1 MAIEHNGIRYEEEL
15 NGVPIKSF
23 DQIRNEIL
31 ADWQREVRRA
41 GMTELDILPG
51 SDAHIRASA
60 TAGQIYAAYVSGA
73 IGVNQYI
80 PDTATGQHLRVL
92 VKEEGIIPKEA
103 TRAKG
108 KQLQLRRDPNLTRVD
123 TEVTIPAGTV
133 RAITRSGV
141 IYESTEDAV
150 LPPSVLEAVVPYQ
163 AINPG
168 KSGNIQP
175 GEIIGFYGQPPAGIN
190 YVTNLDAAAD
200 GSDAEDDDD
209 IRARYFEATEQEEWH
224 GSPAWVEAE
233 AKKIP
238 GITSATAIKNARG
251 EGTMDVLV
259 TSGDGI
265 PSQEKLDE
273 VLTYLSDP
281 TREPINVDFRVI
293 APEPVVVNLR
303 TQAPGITQAQA
314 ESAYKAYIATV
325 GGGGTI
331 YPSRIAAYLINAGA
345 TFADVLEPTEP
356 IALKSTEMPLPGVVT
371 LV

>member
-1 MAIEHNGIRYEEEL
+1 MAIEHNGISYEEEL

-23 DQIRNEIL
+23 EQIRDEML
-31 ADWQREVRRA
+31 ADWQEAVRRA
-41 GMTELDILPG
+41 SMTDLDILPG

-60 TAGQIYAAYVSGA
+60 VAGQLYAAYVSGA
-73 IGVNQYI
+73 IGVNQYM
-80 PDTATGQHLRVL
+80 PDTATGQHLRAL
-92 VKEEGIIPKEA
+92 VKEEGITEKIA
-103 TRAKG
+103 TKAKG
-108 KQLQLRRDPNLTRVD
+108 QQLQFRRDPNLTRVD
-123 TEVTIPAGTV
+123 TEVNIPAGSV
-133 RAITRSGV
+133 RVITRSGV
-141 IYESTEDAV
+141 IYETTEDAV
-150 LPPSVLEAVVPYQ
+150 LPSSILETVVPYQ
-163 AINPG
+163 AVVAG

-200 GSDAEDDDD
+200 GADTEDDED

-233 AKKIP
+233 VKKIP

-265 PSQEKLDE
+265 PSQEKLNE
-273 VLTYLSDP
+273 VLAYLSDP
-281 TREPINVDFRVI
+281 IREPINVDFRVI
-293 APEPVVVNLR
+293 APAPVFVDLQV
-303 TQAPGITQAQA
+303 QAPGITQAQA
-314 ESAYKAYIATV
+314 ENAYKAYLATV

-331 YPSRIAAYLINAGA
+331 YPSRIASALISAGA
-345 TFADVLEPTEP
+345 QFADVLVPASP
-356 IALKSTEMPLPGVVT
+356 ITLTSIQMPLPGVVT